1 MTEKLLPD
9 GSYLSKI
16 YEMLNRIEQQ
26 EQEPMEA
33 AAEAAYHSIKNGGL
47 LHVFSTGHS
56 HMIVVLSKRRT
67 GSH

>member
-33 AAEAAYHSIKNGGL
+33 AA
-47 LHVFSTGHS
+47 
-56 HMIVVLSKRRT
+56 
-67 GSH
+67 